1 MNSQPP
7 VGAIPPLEWENV
19 STSLVITPTGNSPQ
33 HAAQLIFSNLEFSES
48 VQAGVTAVT
57 TDRSASLTFGEKF
70 SPDAEEQVLGLS
82 RHLASKAAII
92 REFAHQGNLV
102 GIEISG
108 LVETNAKL
116 RLSPAAFA
124 AISTLGASLTFR
136 TLVPEELQEDDPL
149 AWLD

>member
-7 VGAIPPLEWENV
+7 AGAIHPLEWENV
-19 STSLVITPTGNSPQ
+19 STSLVITPTGTSPQ
-33 HAAQLIFSNLEFSES
+33 HAAQLIFSDLEFNES
-48 VQAGVTAVT
+48 VRAGVTAVT
-57 TDRSASLTFGEKF
+57 TETSVSLTFDEMF

-102 GIEISG
+102 SVEIAG

-116 RLSPAAFA
+116 RLSPAAFS
-124 AISTLGASLTFR
+124 AISALGTSLTFR